1 MTREN
6 AIFIVVEAQA
16 HAQRAVK
23 RFRTK
28 DSSRYVMHE
37 FLKSMV
43 PPMFRFCKSKSIDFK
58 PTVALN
64 TPHDTRKT
72 VINYFFMPS
81 FTKSKYGILRYPLW
95 QCIKSY
101 YGLN

>member
-37 FLKSMV
+37 FFKSNV
-43 PPMFRFCKSKSIDFK
+43 PLMLRFGEDLGNGLSANSSSKHS
-58 PTVALN
+58 A
-64 TPHDTRKT
+64 
-72 VINYFFMPS
+72 
-81 FTKSKYGILRYPLW
+81 RYP
-95 QCIKSY
+95 
-101 YGLN
+101 

>member
-28 DSSRYVMHE
+28 DSSRYVIQWSPLGLWPCYA
-37 FLKSMV
+37 FLLCLLYAQKTRVSLLLTDN
-43 PPMFRFCKSKSIDFK
+43 FQTNEIDK
-58 PTVALN
+58 GLN
-64 TPHDTRKT
+64 TKH
-72 VINYFFMPS
+72 S
-81 FTKSKYGILRYPLW
+81 A
-95 QCIKSY
+95 
-101 YGLN
+101 